1 MEERVCNRTK
11 NLLGISRSSLHASF
25 RSLIGVS
32 GSIRRFVSGLHLDE
46 CGNPMDYDVIWESK
60 EIADCENGDIAT
72 LIKRKEVIEF
82 LHNLQKVGKTE
93 NVEQESICNKI

>member
-1 MEERVCNRTK
+1 
-11 NLLGISRSSLHASF
+11 
-25 RSLIGVS
+25 
-32 GSIRRFVSGLHLDE
+32 
-46 CGNPMDYDVIWESK
+46 MDYDVIWESK

-82 LHNLQKVGKTE
+82 LYNLQKVGKTE